1 MTPHDLR
8 QARAKAGLT
17 QAAMA
22 LQLGISRRQYIRYE
36 NGHAQIPRLV
46 GLAVFALLKK

>member
-1 MTPHDLR
+1 MTPHNLR
-8 QARAKAGLT
+8 QVRQGLAMT

-36 NGHAQIPRLV
+36 DGLAQIPRLV